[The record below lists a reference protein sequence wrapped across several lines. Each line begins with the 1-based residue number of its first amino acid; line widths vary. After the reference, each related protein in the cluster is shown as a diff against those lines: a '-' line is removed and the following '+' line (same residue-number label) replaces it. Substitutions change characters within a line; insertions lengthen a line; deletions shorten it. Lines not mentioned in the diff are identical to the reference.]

1 MLTYKDFWEKIYNMC
16 ALFVRGQLY
25 FPIILNTNKE
35 VLIIGAGNVSLRKT
49 KKLLE
54 FTDKIKV
61 VSSDFHSDFNNLNIK
76 KIKMDIN
83 EENFPTLLSEEL
95 SFVILSLDNK
105 ELNRKLCSIC
115 KKNKIMVNVVDDK
128 ELSDIIFPAVIERE
142 NLLVAISTKGE
153 CPYYSKKLKEEIAE
167 FIDGKDKEAKIL
179 INARKKGDKLDNAYE
194 KIKRGL

>member
-1 MLTYKDFWEKIYNMC
+1 
-16 ALFVRGQLY
+16 LY

-54 FTDKIKV
+54 FTNNIKV
-61 VSSDFHSDFNNLNIK
+61 VSLEFHKDFDNLNIK
-76 KIKMDIN
+76 KIKMEIN
-83 EENFPTLLSEEL
+83 EENFATLISEDIG
-95 SFVILSLDNK
+95 FVILSLNNK

-115 KKNKIMVNVVDDK
+115 KKNRIMVNVVDDK
-128 ELSDIIFPAVIERE
+128 ELSDIIFPAVIKKE

-167 FIDGKDKEAKIL
+167 FIDRKDKEAKIL
-179 INARKKGDKLDNAYE
+179 INARKKGDALDDTYE

>member
-1 MLTYKDFWEKIYNMC
+1 MLSYKDFWEKIYNMC

>member
-1 MLTYKDFWEKIYNMC
+1 M
-16 ALFVRGQLY
+16 Y

-35 VLIIGAGNVSLRKT
+35 VLIIGAGNVALRKT

-54 FTDKIKV
+54 FTNNIKV
-61 VSSDFHSDFNNLNIK
+61 VSSEFHIKFNNLNIK
-76 KIKMDIN
+76 KIKMEIN
-83 EENFPTLLSEEL
+83 EENFPTLLNDEI
-95 SFVILSLDNK
+95 SFVILSLNSR

-142 NLLVAISTKGE
+142 NLLIAISTKGE
-153 CPYYSKKLKEEIAE
+153 CPYYSKKLKEEITE
-167 FIDGKDKEAKIL
+167 FIDRKDKEAKIF
-179 INARKKGDKLDNAYE
+179 IDARKKGDTLEDTYN